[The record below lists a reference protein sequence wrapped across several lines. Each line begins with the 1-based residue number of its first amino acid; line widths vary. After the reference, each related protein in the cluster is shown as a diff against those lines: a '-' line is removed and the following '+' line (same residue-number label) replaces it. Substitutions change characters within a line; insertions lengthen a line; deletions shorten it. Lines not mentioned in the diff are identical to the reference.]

1 MLFGN
6 LVLIHYASIRLL
18 TNIAELSIAL
28 HIGRNVIRYG
38 ATLFVHSQTSFHHSG
53 FILQPVSMTEMIP
66 LNSVFGF
73 QYSYLHCIRCVL
85 FFY

>member
-6 LVLIHYASIRLL
+6 LVLIHYVSVRFL

-28 HIGRNVIRYG
+28 HIERNVIRYG
-38 ATLFVHSQTSFHHSG
+38 ATHFVHSQTFFHHSS
-53 FILQPVSMTEMIP
+53 FILQPVSTTEMIP

-73 QYSYLHCIRCVL
+73 QYS
-85 FFY
+85 